1 MNITIQ
7 PSKSKQATEITTLLR
22 QSITELCAPD
32 YSNNKAFLDNWLEN
46 KTKNKYCKMD

>member
-7 PSKSKQATEITTLLR
+7 PSKSKQAAEITTLLQ

-46 KTKNKYCKMD
+46 KTKTNIAK